1 MVDEGAEP
9 HLQQQLLLQQ
19 LQQQLTQVHD
29 EG

>member
-9 HLQQQLLLQQ
+9 HLQQPQLLRQ
-19 LQQQLTQVHD
+19 LQQQLTQVRD